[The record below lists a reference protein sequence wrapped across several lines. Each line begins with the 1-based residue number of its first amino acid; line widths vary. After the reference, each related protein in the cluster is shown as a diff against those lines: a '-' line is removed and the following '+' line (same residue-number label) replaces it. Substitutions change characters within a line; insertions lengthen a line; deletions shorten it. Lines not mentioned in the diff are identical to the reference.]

1 MRRLEGLMPN
11 TTRRGFLLGA
21 AAVGGGLML
30 GFRPVV
36 ASAEAPG
43 PFDAYLKISPD
54 GTVTVFAAHMEGGQ
68 GAYHGM
74 ATLVAEELDAD
85 WAQMRVAGAAGD
97 TAAYG
102 NLAWGGAA
110 QGTGGSTAM
119 ASSWDRYRRA
129 GAAARAM
136 LVAAAA
142 QAWNVPAKEITVAE
156 GLLRH
161 ESGREAG
168 FGELAGAAA
177 GMAAPAPETLALK
190 APEDWRL
197 IRNAGLRRLDTAPKT
212 DGTQPFTIDVDLPG
226 MLTAVMAHPPLFGA
240 RLASFDDTETRAV
253 AGVEAVVETPRGVAV
268 VARDTWSAT
277 KGRDALKITWDESDA
292 ETRGSDELLAAYHD
306 MAESGEGAVARDDAD
321 AEAALAG
328 AAQVVEASFD
338 FPFLAHAAMEPLNA
352 VARFEDGLL
361 EIWAGHQLPD
371 LYQHT
376 AAEMM
381 GIAPDKVK
389 LHVMPTGG
397 FFGRR
402 ATPDAD
408 VIVEA
413 VSIVKAL
420 GPGQPVKVQWMREDD
435 TRGGRYRPLYHHRV
449 RAGIDADGRPAGW
462 HHRIVGQ
469 SILAG
474 TPFEQMLVHDGIDH
488 TSVEGVIDTPYAI
501 ANLRL
506 ELMTTDVGVPVLWW
520 RSVGHTHTAY
530 AIETVMDDLAAA
542 AGTDPVDFRRALLQD
557 QPRHLGVLEL
567 AAEKAGWGTPLGD
580 GRGRGIAVH
589 QSFDTYVAQVAEV
602 TVASGG
608 LKVDRVVCAVD
619 CGIAVNPDV
628 VRAQM
633 EGGIGFGLGA
643 ALHSEITLDAG
654 RVQQS
659 NFHDYVC
666 LRLDEMPKV
675 EVHIVPSDAEPTGVG
690 EPGVPPI
697 APAVSNAVFAATGR
711 RLRRLPF
718 GNQLGS

>member
-1 MRRLEGLMPN
+1 MRRLETMMPKP
-11 TTRRGFLLGA
+11 TRRGFLLGA
-21 AAVGGGLML
+21 AAVGGGLMI
-30 GFRPVV
+30 GFRPLAA
-36 ASAEAPG
+36 ASTAS
-43 PFDAYLKISPD
+43 PFDAYVKIAPD
-54 GTVTVFAAHMEGGQ
+54 NTVTVFAAHMEGGQ
-68 GAYHGM
+68 GAYNGM

-85 WAQMRVAGAAGD
+85 WAQMRVQGAAGN
-97 TAAYG
+97 TEAYG
-102 NLAWGGAA
+102 NVAWGGAA

-136 LVAAAA
+136 MVEAAAD
-142 QAWNVPAKEITVAE
+142 AWDVPASEITIAKGVI
-156 GLLRH
+156 RH
-161 ESGREAG
+161 ASGREVR
-168 FGELAGAAA
+168 FGELAAAA
-177 GMAAPAPETLALK
+177 ARMTPPAPETLALK
-190 APEDWRL
+190 APEDWRF
-197 IRNAGLRRLDTAPKT
+197 IGNDSLRRLDTAPKT

-226 MLTAVMAHPPLFGA
+226 MLVAVMAHPPLFGA
-240 RLASFDDTETRAV
+240 RPSSFDDARARAV
-253 AGVEAVVETPRGVAV
+253 PGVEAVIETPRGIAV
-268 VARDTWSAT
+268 VARDTWSAI
-277 KGRDALKITWDESDA
+277 KGRDALNVKWDESDA
-292 ETRGSDELLAAYHD
+292 EMRGSADLLAVYHEL
-306 MAESGEGAVARDDAD
+306 AETGEAALARDDGDAD
-321 AEAALAG
+321 AALAG

-352 VARFEDGLL
+352 VARFEDGVL

-376 AAEMM
+376 AAEIM
-381 GIAPDKVK
+381 GIPPEQVK

-420 GPGQPVKVQWMREDD
+420 GPGRPVKVQWMREDD

-449 RAGIDADGRPAGW
+449 RAGLDGEGRVAGW
-462 HHRIVGQ
+462 QHHIVGQ
-469 SILAG
+469 SILKG
-474 TPFEQMLVHDGIDH
+474 TPFEPMLVHDGIDH
-488 TSVEGVIDTPYAI
+488 TSVEGAVDTPYAI
-501 ANLRL
+501 PNLRL
-506 ELMTTDVGVPVLWW
+506 ELTTTDVGVPVLWW

-530 AIETVMDDLAAA
+530 AIETMIDDLAAA
-542 AGTDPVDFRRALLQD
+542 AGTDPVDLRRALLKD

-567 AAEKAGWGTPLGD
+567 AAEKAGWGTPLGE

-589 QSFDTYVAQVAEV
+589 KSFGTYVAQVAEV
-602 TVASGG
+602 TVDDGG

-643 ALHSEITLDAG
+643 ALHSEVTLEGG

-666 LRLDEMPKV
+666 LRLDEMPTV
-675 EVHIVPSDAEPTGVG
+675 EVHIVPSDADPTGVG
-690 EPGVPPI
+690 EPGTPPI
-697 APAVSNAVFAATGR
+697 APAVANAVFAATGQ

-718 GNQLGS
+718 GDQLSG